1 MIQYIITVTGPDRIG
16 IVSDISNII
25 TNGGGNIEESRMAK
39 LSGDFAI
46 IMLIT
51 TNKTQEDL
59 KVQLREL
66 EPLMIN
72 VRNTTKKETKE
83 RGATRQLVLTGADN
97 EGIVNTVTSFLSD
110 KDINIESM
118 DTETVQAPMS
128 GTTLFKMQAMIQIP
142 QKIEIQALENNL
154 TVLGESLSVE
164 LELICVN

>member
-1 MIQYIITVTGPDRIG
+1 MKGKILNAEKHRKDKVLSSVEIGTIITAIG
-16 IVSDISNII
+16 AGVGTPSDN
-25 TNGGGNIEESRMAK
+25 
-39 LSGDFAI
+39 
-46 IMLIT
+46 
-51 TNKTQEDL
+51 
-59 KVQLREL
+59 
-66 EPLMIN
+66 
-72 VRNTTKKETKE
+72 
-83 RGATRQLVLTGADN
+83 
-97 EGIVNTVTSFLSD
+97 